1 MPVKRLIALVLTTL
15 VLGGPAVAFAQDT
28 ASPVASPTASGAG
41 SNAAGDPLVGTGVSY
56 LNEEGKEIGVVTVT
70 EVTDPWTDFSE
81 GVTLDKGTRYVGVE
95 ISIAAT
101 GEQIKADPY
110 DFGLQT
116 TDGFFYGNTSV
127 SRDITSASIRNLE
140 SITVDVDDQI
150 DGLVFFQVPEKAQLG
165 RILWQPD
172 TGRLLVVADLRS
184 S

>member
-1 MPVKRLIALVLTTL
+1 MPIKRLLALVLASL
-15 VLGGPAVAFAQDT
+15 LLGGPAVVFAQND
-28 ASPVASPTASGAG
+28 ASPAASPATSAEGY
-41 SNAAGDPLVGTGVSY
+41 NAAGDPLVGTDVSY
-56 LNEEGKEIGVVTVT
+56 LNEDGKEIGVVTVK

-81 GVTLDKGTRYVGVE
+81 GFTPEKGSRYVGVE
-95 ISIAAT
+95 ITLAAT
-101 GEQIKADPY
+101 SEQIQADPY

-127 SRDITSASIRNLE
+127 SRDITSASLRNLE
-140 SITVDVDDQI
+140 AITVAVDDQI
-150 DGLVFFQVPEKAQLG
+150 DGLVFFQVPDKAQLA